1 MPNETSQ
8 LVTRSSWVS
17 KNHRHATKQIN
28 EATCVICQVTF
39 VDDPNVYVEPT
50 FEDACEV
57 CDIVGQCDFTCSRT
71 ASLEGLPAF
80 GSAINARFDEE
91 L

>member
-1 MPNETSQ
+1 
-8 LVTRSSWVS
+8 V
-17 KNHRHATKQIN
+17 
-28 EATCVICQVTF
+28 F
-39 VDDPNVYVEPT
+39 VEPT

-71 ASLEGLPAF
+71 ACVEGLPAF

-91 L
+91 LWAHY